1 MATYTGSNH
10 TASRVQALEKQRQQ
24 RLSDVERQRG
34 SIAAASA
41 SVISNAAATDNF
53 TAPTD
58 AIDRVFVSDTV
69 GLVTH
74 NDFKARRQY
83 LERCATHD
91 RLQQQAQAERDRNR
105 RNLAKRKRANKSLL
119 SFQDGSDGSDAD
131 NDEDVSDEDGTNN
144 ANRDDYPDK
153 NGDIRL
159 GRGSDD
165 VKNDSVANVN
175 VHVNANDRKK
185 FELSKSP
192 ITKRRRLGMDP
203 TVETK
208 FLPDRERELAEMA
221 ERERL
226 KQQWLDEQEAIK
238 NESVRITYSYWDGAG
253 HRRIMSCKKGTTVGR
268 FLAMV
273 QRDFK
278 QLRNTSADSLMFIK
292 EDLIIPHH
300 YSFYDFIVMKA
311 RGKSGPLFNFDVVE
325 DVRALADASKE
336 KEDAHA
342 AKVVERRWYE
352 RNRHIFPASRW
363 EVYDPSKKYERYT
376 VHGN

>member
-10 TASRVQALEKQRQQ
+10 TASRVKALEKQRQQ
-24 RLSDVERQRG
+24 QLDEVERQRG
-34 SIAAASA
+34 NIAAASA
-41 SVISNAAATDNF
+41 SVIGNAAATDNF

-58 AIDRVFVSDTV
+58 AIDQVLASDTV

-74 NDFKARRQY
+74 NDFRARRQY
-83 LERCATHD
+83 LERCATD
-91 RLQQQAQAERDRNR
+91 RLQHQVQVERDRNR
-105 RNLAKRKRANKSLL
+105 KNLAKRKRANKSLL
-119 SFQDGSDGSDAD
+119 SFQDDSERSDAD
-131 NDEDVSDEDGTNN
+131 VDDDNPSDGDG
-144 ANRDDYPDK
+144 ANTVGRDNHPNESKDDK
-153 NGDIRL
+153 FDK
-159 GRGSDD
+159 GSDNP
-165 VKNDSVANVN
+165 KTGPAQNVTDN
-175 VHVNANDRKK
+175 ERKSLKAPK
-185 FELSKSP
+185 FP

-203 TVETK
+203 NVDTK
-208 FLPDRERELAEMA
+208 FLPDCERELAEMV

-238 NESVRITYSYWDGAG
+238 NELIRITYSYWDGAG
-253 HRRIMSCKKGTTVGR
+253 HRRVMSCKKGTTIGH

-278 QLRNTSADSLMFIK
+278 QLRNTSADALMFIK

-325 DVRALADASKE
+325 DVRALADANKE

-376 VHGN
+376 VHGD